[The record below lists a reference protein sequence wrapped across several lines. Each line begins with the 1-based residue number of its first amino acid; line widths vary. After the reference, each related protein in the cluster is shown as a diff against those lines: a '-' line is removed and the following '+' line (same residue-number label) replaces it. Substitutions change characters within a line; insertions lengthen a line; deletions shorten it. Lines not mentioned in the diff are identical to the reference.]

1 MANII
6 DSLSN
11 VVSVTNSKADQ
22 LTTLAKGVLCLP
34 AILRGSVGSS
44 ESILKGILAGATQT
58 IASLSN
64 TVRTLIANTIQDQV
78 SRLTGA
84 ATRVVNTIQ
93 GAIASIA
100 ATYETVKVIISDIK
114 SRVSDVRSFI
124 SDKDNCNFAAATLA
138 SCITN
143 QALNS
148 VNAKAV
154 ISISKGTSSVAGI
167 TDNIVTD
174 ITSATGAVNNFINK
188 QATQINRASKLIGA
202 SSVF

>member
-34 AILRGSVGSS
+34 AILRGSVDSS

-64 TVRTLIANTIQDQV
+64 TVRTLITNTIQDQV
-78 SRLTGA
+78 NRLTGA
-84 ATRVVNTIQ
+84 ATSVVNTIQ
-93 GAIASIA
+93 GALASIA
-100 ATYETVKVIISDIK
+100 ATYETVNVIISNIK
-114 SRVSDVRSFI
+114 SKVSDVRSFI

-138 SCITN
+138 RCITN

-154 ISISKGTSSVAGI
+154 VSISKGTSSVAGI

-174 ITSATGAVNNFINK
+174 ITSSTGIVNNFINK
-188 QATQINRASKLIGA
+188 QAVQINRANKLVGA

>member
-100 ATYETVKVIISDIK
+100 ATYETVKVIISDEFLMLGRLYLIK
-114 SRVSDVRSFI
+114 I
-124 SDKDNCNFAAATLA
+124 IAILQLQHL
-138 SCITN
+138 
-143 QALNS
+143 QAVLQI
-148 VNAKAV
+148 KLL
-154 ISISKGTSSVAGI
+154 
-167 TDNIVTD
+167 IV
-174 ITSATGAVNNFINK
+174 
-188 QATQINRASKLIGA
+188 
-202 SSVF
+202 